1 MEVFLL
7 IYHRKYHDTRN
18 RQIISLMDLRNDYE
32 LEAAVLI
39 TYSETDKQLIL
50 QEIKEDG
57 EINVL

>member
-18 RQIISLMDLRNDYE
+18 RQIISLMDLRKDYE

-50 QEIKEDG
+50 
-57 EINVL
+57 